1 MTHMKILSSRIPFVL
16 LAGDVVAFIIGL
28 YLTLL
33 FRYGLGLSFSIVAS
47 HALPFALLFVV
58 WILVFFIFGLYEKR
72 SIVLRNT
79 LLTTLFRAQIVNA
92 LLAITFFYFI
102 PFFSI
107 TPKTNLFL
115 YVLLSSSVIMWWRFN
130 GYYLTGVKKRED
142 AIIIGGGEE
151 VMELKREVNAN
162 EHYALRFISSI
173 DVDALSSIDF
183 QKEVVEKVYSEEIS
197 VIVVD
202 LHNPKVEAIL
212 PTLYNLIFSR
222 VRFIDMHKVYE
233 DVFNRVPLSLIRE
246 SWFLENIS
254 TAPKVVYDTLK
265 RLMDITLASILAIP
279 SLILFPFVA
288 LAIKLDDGWKIFICQ
303 NRIGKNGG
311 KISIYKFRTM
321 NVDDSGKWLSGGDA
335 RITRVGAFLRKS
347 RIDELPQLWNV
358 IKGDISLIGPR
369 PDIYDLGVK
378 LGKDIPY
385 YAIRNVITPGLSG
398 WAQIEQIKPPQS
410 FEETKL
416 RLAYDFFYIKN
427 RSFLLDLKIA
437 LRTVKTLL
445 SRVGL

>member
-16 LAGDVVAFIIGL
+16 LLGDVVAFIIGL

-33 FRYGLGLSFSIVAS
+33 FRYGYGLNSVTIFNHV
-47 HALPFALLFVV
+47 LPFSFLFIV
-58 WILVFFIFGLYEKR
+58 WILVFFISGLYEKR

-79 LLTTLFRAQIVNA
+79 LLSVLIKAQVVNA
-92 LLAITFFYFI
+92 LLAIVFFYFI
-102 PFFSI
+102 PFFAI

-115 YVLLSSSVIMWWRFN
+115 YIVLSSLVIIWWRFN

-151 VMELKREVNAN
+151 VVELKREVNAN
-162 EHYALRFISSI
+162 ENYALRFISSI

-197 VIVVD
+197 VIVVV
-202 LHNPKVEAIL
+202 LHNPKIESVL

-254 TAPKVVYDTLK
+254 TAPKIVYDSIK
-265 RLMDITLASILAIP
+265 RISDIVLASILAIP
-279 SLILFPFVA
+279 SALLFPFVS
-288 LAIKLDDGWKIFICQ
+288 LAIKLDDGGDILISQ
-303 NRIGKNGG
+303 NRIGKNNGQ
-311 KISIYKFRTM
+311 IRIYKFRSM
-321 NVDDSGKWLSGGDA
+321 KVNDGGKWLTDGDERVT
-335 RITRVGAFLRKS
+335 RIGKFLRKS

-410 FEETKL
+410 FEETRL

-427 RSFLLDLKIA
+427 RSLLLDLKIA

-445 SRVGL
+445 SRLGL